1 MADEETLDDFFEFD
15 EEEDLDLDG
24 AFDEEDTET
33 DTVADETVVSDE
45 TADEPTGDNS
55 TGEDD
60 LEGAT
65 TENGTE
71 DSVGDDA
78 VADESVEDDSETED
92 TEDGPSAGDTVE
104 EDGQEIDPDTGE
116 VVDEDLDFGDD
127 FDVDW
132 DPDEEEEM
140 IEAME
145 EEGDSGLP
153 RAVERAL
160 NREGVNAKEFEVEEA
175 ERLLEEAESEFR
187 KHQNE
192 IMLLRWRQGLIAYA
206 TPKKYG
212 ESTMD
217 KLAEAT
223 GVHKNTLYDAA
234 NVVEEFLF
242 SRELYEEW
250 LEEGEGGTR
259 YWSEALDMI
268 RKETDSTTDPTG
280 DEEEFIDRV
289 LDDIEELAHKIE
301 QVNEMIDDLGDDVD
315 EEKRREVEGLSKRA
329 VAEARRFMKSEFYR
343 NGEVTDAGQP
353 IPRSEQY
360 MDFIRDCPC
369 AISEKPGAD
378 PHHVEQGGVGTKG
391 SDFSAVPLH
400 RKLHDELEDMP
411 DEDFEAKYNVD
422 FNELRYAYNHRFLTG
437 QFPEHIDLPEPEY
450 G

>member
-45 TADEPTGDNS
+45 TADEPDQS

-71 DSVGDDA
+71 DAVEDDA
-78 VADESVEDDSETED
+78 VADDSVEDDSDTED
-92 TEDGPSAGDTVE
+92 TEDDPSAGDTVE

-437 QFPEHIDLPEPEY
+437 QFPEHVDLPEPEF